1 MEKKIL
7 LKGLTCPHCSG
18 VIERE
23 VGELPYVNSSSF
35 SLMTQILTL
44 DIGEVDEQA
53 LFADVKR
60 ITHSHEPDVEV
71 LPHEQEHT
79 HHEDCEHNH
88 DHCDCGHCE
97 DEHHDHAHSHG
108 GDEDNKKR
116 IMKIG
121 TGAVIYI
128 IGVILSHILEL
139 SVYIT
144 LPILVVAYIILGADV
159 LLRAAKNIARGRVFD
174 ENFLM
179 ALSTVGAFVIGEY
192 PEAVAVMLFYQI
204 GEFFQDLAVDK
215 SRRSISEL
223 MDIRPDSANVKRGE
237 KVITVSPDDVKV
249 GEIIIVRPGE
259 KVPLDGEVV
268 SGESMLDTR
277 ALTGESV
284 PRKAS
289 IGDEVLSGCINE
301 NGLLE
306 IRVTKAA
313 HESTVSKILSL
324 VENASSKKAP
334 AENFITTFAR
344 YYTPVVVILAL
355 LLSVIPPI
363 ILGGGFADWVYRGF
377 VFLVISCPCA
387 LVISIPLTFFGGI
400 GAASSKGILVK
411 GSNYLEALNNVDTL
425 IFDKTGTLTK
435 GVFKVT
441 EVKPVDGY
449 TADRLLL
456 LAASAEIYSNH
467 PIAKSIVAECGM
479 EIEESA
485 LSDYKEISGRGVS
498 VNVSGHT
505 VLAGN
510 DKLMSDNEID
520 YVQDSAV
527 GTKVYVATDGN
538 FIGSILISDEIKPDS
553 ANAMSALKKLGI
565 KNLVMLTGDDKVV
578 AENVAREL
586 NIDTYYAEL
595 LPGDKVQKLE
605 ELLAAAKEGGKVAFV
620 GDGINDAPV
629 LARADV
635 GVAMGALG
643 SDAAIEAADVVL
655 MTDEPAKLTDA
666 ILIAKK
672 TKKIVLQNIIFAIGV
687 KVFLL
692 ILGAL
697 GIAGMWAA
705 IFGDVGVMVI
715 AVLNAM
721 RALKT
726 K

>member
-23 VGELPYVNSSSF
+23 VGELPYVTASSF
-35 SLMTQILTL
+35 NLMTQVLTL
-44 DIGEVDEQA
+44 DIGEVDEQI
-53 LFADVKR
+53 LFAYVEK

-79 HHEDCEHNH
+79 QHKHHEHSH
-88 DHCDCGHCE
+88 D
-97 DEHHDHAHSHG
+97 HHDHGHSHG

-128 IGVILSHILEL
+128 VGVILSHILEL
-139 SVYIT
+139 SMYIT

-159 LLRAAKNIARGRVFD
+159 LIRAAKNIARGRVFD

-223 MDIRPDSANVKRGE
+223 MDIRPDSANIKRGE
-237 KVITVSPDDVKV
+237 EVVTISPDDVEV

-289 IGDEVLSGCINE
+289 VGDDVLSGCINE

-306 IRVTKAA
+306 IRVTKAS
-313 HESTVSKILSL
+313 HESTVSKILNL

-355 LLSVIPPI
+355 LLSIIPPL

-411 GSNYLEALNNVDTL
+411 GSNYLEALNSVDTL
-425 IFDKTGTLTK
+425 VFDKTGTLTK

-441 EVKPVDGY
+441 EVNPVNGY
-449 TADRLLL
+449 TADQLLL
-456 LAASAEIYSNH
+456 LATSAEIYSNH
-467 PIAKSIVAECGM
+467 PIAKSIVAECDHK
-479 EIEESA
+479 IEESA
-485 LSDYKEISGRGVS
+485 LSDYKEISGHGVS

-510 DKLMSDNEID
+510 DKLMCDNEID
-520 YVQDSAV
+520 YVQDDAA
-527 GTKVYVATDGN
+527 GTKVYVAADGK
-538 FIGSILISDEIKPDS
+538 FIGSILISDEIKTDS

-586 NIDTYYAEL
+586 KIDTYYAEL

-605 ELLAAAKEGGKVAFV
+605 ELLAAADEGGKVAFI

-655 MTDEPAKLTDA
+655 MTDEPAKLADA

-672 TKKIVLQNIIFAIGV
+672 TKKIVMQNIVFAIGV

-692 ILGAL
+692 ILGAF

-726 K
+726 E

>member
-18 VIERE
+18 VVESE
-23 VGELPYVNSSSF
+23 VGELPYVNASSF
-35 SLMTQILTL
+35 NLMTQVLTL
-44 DIGEVDEQA
+44 DISEVDEQT
-53 LFADVKR
+53 LFADVEKT
-60 ITHSHEPDVEV
+60 THSHEPDVEV

-79 HHEDCEHNH
+79 QHKHHEHSH
-88 DHCDCGHCE
+88 D
-97 DEHHDHAHSHG
+97 HHDHGHSHG

-128 IGVILSHILEL
+128 VGVILSHILEL
-139 SVYIT
+139 SMYIT
-144 LPILVVAYIILGADV
+144 LPILVVAYIMLGADV
-159 LLRAAKNIARGRVFD
+159 LIRAAKNIARGRVFD

-223 MDIRPDSANVKRGE
+223 MDIRPDSANIKRGE
-237 KVITVSPDDVKV
+237 EVVTISPDDVEV

-289 IGDEVLSGCINE
+289 VGDDVLSGCINE

-306 IRVTKAA
+306 IRVTKAS
-313 HESTVSKILSL
+313 HESTVSKILNL

-355 LLSVIPPI
+355 LLSVIPPL

-411 GSNYLEALNNVDTL
+411 GSNYLEALNSVDTL
-425 IFDKTGTLTK
+425 VFDKTGTLTK

-441 EVKPVDGY
+441 EIKPANGY
-449 TADRLLL
+449 TADQLLL
-456 LAASAEIYSNH
+456 LATSAEIYSNH
-467 PIAKSIVAECGM
+467 PIAKSIVAEC
-479 EIEESA
+479 ERKIEESA

-510 DKLMSDNEID
+510 DKLMCDNEID
-520 YVQDSAV
+520 YVQDDAA
-527 GTKVYVATDGN
+527 GTKVYVAADGK
-538 FIGSILISDEIKPDS
+538 FIGSILISDEIKTDS

-586 NIDTYYAEL
+586 KIDTYYAEL

-605 ELLAAAKEGGKVAFV
+605 ELLAAADEGGKVAFI

-655 MTDEPAKLTDA
+655 MTDEPAKLADA

-672 TKKIVLQNIIFAIGV
+672 TKKIVMQNIVFAIGV

-692 ILGAL
+692 ILGAF

-726 K
+726 E

>member
-18 VIERE
+18 VIESE
-23 VGELPYVNSSSF
+23 VGELTYVTASSF
-35 SLMTQILTL
+35 NLMTQVLTL
-44 DIGEVDEQA
+44 DISEVDEHT
-53 LFADVKR
+53 LFADVEK

-71 LPHEQEHT
+71 LPREQGHA
-79 HHEDCEHNH
+79 HHEHH
-88 DHCDCGHCE
+88 DHSHDNCDCGH
-97 DEHHDHAHSHG
+97 DHHEHGHSHG
-108 GDEDNKKR
+108 GGEDNKKR

-128 IGVILSHILEL
+128 VGIILSHILEL
-139 SVYIT
+139 SMYIT

-159 LLRAAKNIARGRVFD
+159 LIRAAKNIARGHVFD

-237 KVITVSPDDVKV
+237 EVITVSPDDVEV

-289 IGDEVLSGCINE
+289 VGDDVLSGCINE
-301 NGLLE
+301 DGLLE
-306 IRVTKAA
+306 IRVTKAS
-313 HESTVSKILSL
+313 HESTVSKILNL

-355 LLSVIPPI
+355 LLSVIPPL

-411 GSNYLEALNNVDTL
+411 GSNYLEALNSVDTL
-425 IFDKTGTLTK
+425 VFDKTGTLTK

-441 EVKPVDGY
+441 EIKPANGY
-449 TADRLLL
+449 TADQLLL

-467 PIAKSIVAECGM
+467 PIAKSIVAEC
-479 EIEESA
+479 ERKIEESA

-510 DKLMSDNEID
+510 DKLMCDNEID
-520 YVQDSAV
+520 YIQDTAV
-527 GTKVYVATDGN
+527 GTKVYVAADGK

-553 ANAMSALKKLGI
+553 VTAMSALKKLGI
-565 KNLVMLTGDDKVV
+565 KSLVMLTGDDKVV
-578 AENVAREL
+578 AENVVREL
-586 NIDTYYAEL
+586 KIDTYYAEL

-605 ELLAAAKEGGKVAFV
+605 ELLAAEKDGGKVAFI

-655 MTDEPAKLTDA
+655 MTDEPAKLADA

-672 TKKIVLQNIIFAIGV
+672 TKKIVMQNIVFAIGV